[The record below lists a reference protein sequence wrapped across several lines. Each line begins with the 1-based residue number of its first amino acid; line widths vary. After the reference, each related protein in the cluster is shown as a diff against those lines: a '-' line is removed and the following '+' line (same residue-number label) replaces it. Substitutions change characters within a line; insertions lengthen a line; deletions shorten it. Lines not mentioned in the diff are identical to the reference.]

1 MTECVCWSFTGREIK
16 TVIDATENN
25 TCQIYFYMQSRKKMP
40 LLSRVFE
47 LGLCTKSDK
56 LVSDSL
62 QNLVICD
69 LTNFVASQTSD
80 CPTWYG
86 WETQLQTWN
95 KAALPFQLFLTCP
108 CWYRLCICCFGILMS
123 CCVNHPP
130 PRKSCHHLCEL
141 PSEQLS
147 ECEENSHKYKKYW
160 WWNLTSFSVLYD
172 PHFFKRNNITL

>member
-1 MTECVCWSFTGREIK
+1 
-16 TVIDATENN
+16 
-25 TCQIYFYMQSRKKMP
+25 MP
-40 LLSRVFE
+40 LLSRVFNQVGQVSI
-47 LGLCTKSDK
+47 GLAPKFGHMWFDQLCSESDI
-56 LVSDSL
+56 
-62 QNLVICD
+62 N
-69 LTNFVASQTSD
+69 

-130 PRKSCHHLCEL
+130 PKSCHHLCEL

-147 ECEENSHKYKKYW
+147 ECEENSHKYKKDW
-160 WWNLTSFSVLYD
+160 WWNLTLSVYCMIPISLKETTSRCKGT
-172 PHFFKRNNITL
+172 FLQCQ